1 MTFQQVN
8 TPLETSISVSINSI
22 LNSFRYNCS
31 NWIYIPGSD
40 EDSYK
45 KRREQDEFL
54 LSTNT
59 KRFMMLVVRKSKD
72 KFDDVLPL
80 YKVNALCF
88 IDGDYEHDIIQ
99 THSGGSN
106 YIDPN
111 LTDDGYW
118 LHYSY
123 VVFDFTASETKN
135 SILVTN
141 SDAVPTRGLF
151 TLEITDTYN
160 KKLGRLPFNSYIK
173 FISIGSGIDTS
184 TFSYPIYNQGIS
196 DGFMNV
202 MRDIMTGEMIGYST
216 KNTPNCFTIEDDGG
230 YPYTQMGYQNI
241 IIPTGAIDIVTSD
254 FSQDFIIDFKPLSGS
269 IFNDELL
276 SIKQKCI
283 MMMTEDQIGL
293 LKVKQNN
300 ITNNDIQT
308 LASRRNCEISL
319 IPCPKN
325 GDIFI
330 VVSANAN
337 WSLKAN
343 NLLVIE
349 SLSHVFDDGED
360 GEDGD
365 ILPPGS
371 TPLVLPQTSKSI
383 SSDRPIDDG
392 VINYIFNLYKLFFK
406 HKEYCLTNENSYGG
420 DIKFKIKEIEVPCFT
435 QCDISKGKS
444 TYDIELENWNGDTTH
459 NIYIDLIV

>member
-1 MTFQQVN
+1 MAFQQVN
-8 TPLETSISVSINSI
+8 TPLETSISVSINNI

-31 NWIYIPGSD
+31 NWFYIPGSD
-40 EDSYK
+40 EDSYE
-45 KRREQDEFL
+45 KRREHDEFL

-59 KRFMMLVVRKSKD
+59 KRFMVLIVRKSKYE
-72 KFDDVLPL
+72 FDDVLPL
-80 YKVNALCF
+80 YKVNAFCF
-88 IDGDYEHDIIQ
+88 IDGDYAHTITQ
-99 THSGGSN
+99 THSGNSN
-106 YIDPN
+106 YIESN
-111 LTDDGYW
+111 LTEDGYW

-123 VVFDFTASETKN
+123 VVFDFTANETKN

-141 SDAVPTRGLF
+141 SDAVPTKGLF
-151 TLEITDTYN
+151 SLELTSYDD
-160 KKLGRLPFNSYIK
+160 KKLERLPFNSYIK
-173 FISIGSGIDTS
+173 FISIGSGLDTS

-196 DGFMNV
+196 DGFMDV

-241 IIPTGAIDIVTSD
+241 IIPTGAIDIVTTD

-283 MMMTEDQIGL
+283 MMYEEPIGS

-330 VVSANAN
+330 VVGAGAN

-343 NLLVIE
+343 NLLVVE
-349 SLSHVFDDGED
+349 SLSHVFDGEGDG
-360 GEDGD
+360 
-365 ILPPGS
+365 ILPFSS

-383 SSDRPIDDG
+383 SSDRPVDDG

-406 HKEYCLTNENSYGG
+406 HKEYCLANVNSYGG

-435 QCDISKGKS
+435 QCDISKEKS
-444 TYDIELENWNGDTTH
+444 TYDIEVENWNGDTTH
-459 NIYIDLIV
+459 NIFIDLIP